1 MLSELVK
8 KEIKNTF
15 RDKKVV
21 FTAIIMPLIIFAI
34 MGLIYS
40 FAFSKTGEVV
50 EEQIR
55 NASVFICDND
65 NGGLFT
71 SLALNYS
78 HLFAKKVEIGKG
90 CGEDYIKKLLLDG
103 NYTVG
108 VIIPAGA
115 SQNLTLLKPVEVKV
129 IGKVSGFSFSS
140 MAASGIVSA
149 YSQGLNSF
157 IRAYIISN
165 HGLDPKIA
173 ISPVKSVE
181 AVIFREALLP
191 PSSLASL
198 SMVFFMFMLAPLMV
212 ISTSLGVAASSMAVE
227 NEEKTLEVLLSLPV
241 SRFKILL
248 SKLGGTMVLV
258 TLSTISFVIGFI
270 IYISAIGSGISMMA
284 TGEGGFMDVGGDL
297 ITSVLNLQ
305 VLAGVGIAT
314 FLSLTAVASLGILL
328 GSLAPDTRTA
338 SSYIGQLSF
347 LIIIPGFILTFLDLS
362 SFNEI
367 GQALMVAVSPFIA
380 PVLLVKAYFEGL
392 YYLIPVTMIWAL
404 AFSLIMILVASK
416 LLNSEK
422 LLSLQY
428 WFLTRKKGKKSK
440 KKVGEDL

>member
-1 MLSELVK
+1 
-8 KEIKNTF
+8 
-15 RDKKVV
+15 
-21 FTAIIMPLIIFAI
+21 
-34 MGLIYS
+34 
-40 FAFSKTGEVV
+40 
-50 EEQIR
+50 
-55 NASVFICDND
+55 
-65 NGGLFT
+65 
-71 SLALNYS
+71 
-78 HLFAKKVEIGKG
+78 
-90 CGEDYIKKLLLDG
+90 
-103 NYTVG
+103 
-108 VIIPAGA
+108 
-115 SQNLTLLKPVEVKV
+115 
-129 IGKVSGFSFSS
+129 
-140 MAASGIVSA
+140 
-149 YSQGLNSF
+149 
-157 IRAYIISN
+157 
-165 HGLDPKIA
+165 
-173 ISPVKSVE
+173 
-181 AVIFREALLP
+181 
-191 PSSLASL
+191 
-198 SMVFFMFMLAPLMV
+198 
-212 ISTSLGVAASSMAVE
+212 
-227 NEEKTLEVLLSLPV
+227 
-241 SRFKILL
+241 
-248 SKLGGTMVLV
+248 MVLV

-392 YYLIPVTMIWAL
+392 YYLIPATMIWAL

-428 WFLTRKKGKKSK
+428 WFLTRKKGKKVRK
-440 KKVGEDL
+440 K